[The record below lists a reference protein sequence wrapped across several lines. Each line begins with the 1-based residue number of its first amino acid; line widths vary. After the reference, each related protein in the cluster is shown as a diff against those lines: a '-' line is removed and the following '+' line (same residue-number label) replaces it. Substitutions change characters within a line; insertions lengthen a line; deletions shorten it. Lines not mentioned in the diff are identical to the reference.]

1 MIQFFLGGARSGKSR
16 LAEQAAAASH
26 LEVVYIATAQGLDR
40 EMQQRIARHQVDR
53 PNHWLTVEEP
63 LNLAATIQTYA
74 SDKRCLL
81 IDCLTLWL
89 SNQLLQAEIQPEE
102 QQNYQQHNYQQHKA
116 ELLAV
121 LTNCPGQVILV
132 SNEVGQGVVPMGEL
146 SRQYVDEAGWLHQDI
161 AKVAD
166 EVRFVCAGLAMNLKG

>member
-16 LAEQAAAASH
+16 LAEQAATESH
-26 LEVVYIATAQGLDR
+26 LEVVYIATAQGQDS

-53 PNHWLTVEEP
+53 PSHWLTVEEP

-102 QQNYQQHNYQQHKA
+102 QHNYQQDKA

-121 LTNCPGQVILV
+121 LANCPGQVILV
-132 SNEVGQGVVPMGEL
+132 SNEVGQGVIPMGEL